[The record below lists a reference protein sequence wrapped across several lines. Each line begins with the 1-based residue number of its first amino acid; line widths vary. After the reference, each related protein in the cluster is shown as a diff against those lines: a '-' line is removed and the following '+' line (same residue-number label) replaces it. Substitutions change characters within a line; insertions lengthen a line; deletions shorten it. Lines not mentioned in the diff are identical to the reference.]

1 MRIPITLRL
10 VLWSAFCSALTAIAV
25 GWGFAG
31 HMVHSARMAQRSF
44 LLSSAFA
51 SAIELRHFLLEQK
64 LNDLPM
70 EIPAE
75 VQQRV
80 RERIQELEGGDVLTS
95 LGFVLDIQ
103 CEISDQN
110 GGRPHLVHA
119 ATISNTDH
127 TEDPAADTTSNAVSA
142 DTLVWSGAPFAT
154 SPLYVES
161 DPSQLKLSE
170 WVSVAVPIARPDGKA
185 TGIVSAQQPIYQYHH
200 LLTAQQLPSFLLVA
214 VLAGMLPGPLVFLII
229 GHYGAKRL
237 GRLTDGLLAL
247 RTGRWNERLTE
258 GGSAEMSQA
267 VRIFNQTADQ
277 LSKDEAHKQAIIRDT
292 LQARS
297 QAESGAKAKSDFLA
311 SMSHE
316 IRTPMNG
323 IIGTTSLLLD
333 TNLDSEQ
340 MDFVRMIRSSGESL
354 LHLINDILD
363 FSKLESA
370 HMTLEDMPTNLEDL
384 FQETLSIF
392 AFKAAEKGLE
402 LNCYIA
408 ESMPARIS
416 GDFHRLKQVMVNLVG
431 NAVKFTERGE
441 IIILAHPVIRRTLEQ
456 QDVPCLHISVRD
468 TGIGIPT
475 DKISRLF
482 GAFVQA
488 DTSTTRKYGGTGL
501 GLAISRKLVQ
511 LMGGE
516 IQISSEP
523 GVGSNFYFEIPL
535 RAAPHDEERVTAEQQ
550 LILRTR
556 GLNTQIF
563 SAHPT
568 TAGIVRHYC
577 ALWGMGAEITY
588 LDNGKTVSAPL
599 AQRTNLLILDPANQD
614 VPAVVHLANEARDRD
629 IPVLCLA
636 ELGQDGIK
644 QALSQCAPRISF
656 LQKPLNR
663 RELLKAIA
671 HPPAAG
677 LAPSLAAPR
686 PEAEPASASTPA
698 LVSAP
703 PVLSATVAEV
713 AVPPLPKVLPTQRVG
728 LAADYPARILLVE
741 DQPMNQK
748 LGRLML
754 SKLGY
759 PDADLA
765 ENGQEAV
772 LKISTG
778 AYDVVFMD
786 LHMPIMGGQDATRA
800 VRKNFQIRQPI
811 IIALTGD
818 MVSGV
823 KEACRECGMDDFLS
837 KPVSLDDLKGV
848 IIRNLT
854 GTATT
859 KVL

>member
-1 MRIPITLRL
+1 
-10 VLWSAFCSALTAIAV
+10 
-25 GWGFAG
+25 
-31 HMVHSARMAQRSF
+31 
-44 LLSSAFA
+44 
-51 SAIELRHFLLEQK
+51 
-64 LNDLPM
+64 
-70 EIPAE
+70 
-75 VQQRV
+75 
-80 RERIQELEGGDVLTS
+80 
-95 LGFVLDIQ
+95 
-103 CEISDQN
+103 
-110 GGRPHLVHA
+110 
-119 ATISNTDH
+119 
-127 TEDPAADTTSNAVSA
+127 
-142 DTLVWSGAPFAT
+142 
-154 SPLYVES
+154 
-161 DPSQLKLSE
+161 
-170 WVSVAVPIARPDGKA
+170 
-185 TGIVSAQQPIYQYHH
+185 
-200 LLTAQQLPSFLLVA
+200 
-214 VLAGMLPGPLVFLII
+214 
-229 GHYGAKRL
+229 
-237 GRLTDGLLAL
+237 
-247 RTGRWNERLTE
+247 
-258 GGSAEMSQA
+258 
-267 VRIFNQTADQ
+267 
-277 LSKDEAHKQAIIRDT
+277 
-292 LQARS
+292 
-297 QAESGAKAKSDFLA
+297 
-311 SMSHE
+311 
-316 IRTPMNG
+316 
-323 IIGTTSLLLD
+323 
-333 TNLDSEQ
+333 
-340 MDFVRMIRSSGESL
+340 
-354 LHLINDILD
+354 
-363 FSKLESA
+363 
-370 HMTLEDMPTNLEDL
+370 MTLEDMPTNLEDL
-384 FQETLSIF
+384 FQETLDIF

-441 IIILAHPVIRRTLEQ
+441 IIIMAHPVIRRTLEQ

-468 TGIGIPT
+468 TGIGIPA

-516 IQISSEP
+516 IQIASES

-535 RAAPHDEERVTAEQQ
+535 RAAPHDEERVATEHQ
-550 LILRTR
+550 LINRVR
-556 GLNTQIF
+556 GLNTQIY
-563 SAHPT
+563 SANPT

-588 LDNGKTVSAPL
+588 LDNGKTTLLGL
-599 AQRTNLLILDPANQD
+599 AEKTGLLILDPATQD
-614 VPAVVHLANEARDRD
+614 VAAVLNLAGEARGRE
-629 IPVLCLA
+629 IPILCLA
-636 ELGQDGIK
+636 ELGQDSIK
-644 QALSQCAPRISF
+644 QALVQCAGPRISF

-671 HPPAAG
+671 KPPAA
-677 LAPSLAAPR
+677 APAP
-686 PEAEPASASTPA
+686 PKPSAEPAPT
-698 LVSAP
+698 SAP
-703 PVLSATVAEV
+703 MPAPVTSPAPVAQAV
-713 AVPPLPKVLPTQRVG
+713 VPPLPAAVPAQRVG

-772 LKISTG
+772 AKISTG

-823 KEACRECGMDDFLS
+823 REACRESGMDDFLS